1 MGMLE
6 EQNISHASVTT
17 EFEIPPECGVIFY
30 NDDYTKK
37 DFVVGLLE
45 SVFAKSNAEAVFLME
60 KIHSEGSAVVGVY
73 TYDIAVTRAGLATA
87 QAKSAGFP
95 LRIEVR
101 R

>member
-6 EQNISHASVTT
+6 EQNVSHASITT

-30 NDDYTKK
+30 NDDYTTRE
-37 DFVVGLLE
+37 FVVELLE
-45 SVFAKSNAEAVFLME
+45 SVFAKSTGEAVYLME
-60 KIHSEGSAVVGVY
+60 KIQAEGSSVVGVY

-87 QAKSAGFP
+87 KAKSAGFP